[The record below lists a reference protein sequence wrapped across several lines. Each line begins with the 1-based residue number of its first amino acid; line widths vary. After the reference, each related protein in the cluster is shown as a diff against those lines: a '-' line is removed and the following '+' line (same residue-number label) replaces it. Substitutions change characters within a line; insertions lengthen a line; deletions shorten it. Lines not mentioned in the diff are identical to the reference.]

1 MKCIILAAGLGRRLG
16 QDLPKCLLKFNGK
29 TLLERHI
36 DNLLA
41 GGIDEVLIVV
51 GYQAQAI
58 HDEIKVLGAETQVKT
73 VYNRDYEQ
81 GSVLS
86 LWYAREYL
94 SCGEDILL
102 MDADVMYHPHI
113 LERLIKTDVFNC
125 FLLDRD
131 FEMGEE
137 PVKLCVR
144 ENVLVEFR
152 KQLDANLTYDFA
164 GESVGFFK
172 FNGEGAHHLTLK
184 IEEYVKTQRHT
195 EPYEEAIR
203 DLLLQSPKDF
213 GYEDI
218 TGLAW
223 LEIDFPQDIQRAQLQ
238 ILPKIGELQ
247 NKLT

>member
-16 QDLPKCLLKFNGK
+16 QDVPKCLLKFNGK
-29 TLLERHI
+29 TLLKRHI

-41 GGIDEVLIVV
+41 GGVNEILIVV
-51 GYQAQAI
+51 GYKAQAI
-58 HDEIKVLGAETQVKT
+58 CDEIKVLGAETQVKT
-73 VYNRDYEQ
+73 VYNPDYEQ

-94 SCGEDILL
+94 DCGEDILL

-113 LERLIKTDVFNC
+113 LERLIKTNISNC

-137 PVKLCVR
+137 PVKLCVC
-144 ENVLVEFR
+144 ENILVEFR
-152 KQLDANLTYDFA
+152 KQLAADLIYDFA
-164 GESVGFFK
+164 GESVGFFR
-172 FNGEGAHHLTLK
+172 FNTEIAHSLALK
-184 IEEYVKTQRHT
+184 IEEYVTTLRHT

-203 DLLLQSPKDF
+203 DLLLQSPTTF

-223 LEIDFPQDIQRAQLQ
+223 VEIDFPQDIQRAQLQ
-238 ILPKIGELQ
+238 ILPKIGEL
-247 NKLT
+247 

>member
-36 DNLLA
+36 DNLRA
-41 GGIDEVLIVV
+41 GGIDEILIVV
-51 GYQAQAI
+51 GYEAQAI
-58 HDEIKVLGAETQVKT
+58 CDEIKVLGADQVST
-73 VYNRDYEQ
+73 VYNPDYEQ

-86 LWYAREYL
+86 LWHAREYL
-94 SCGEDILL
+94 GCGQDMLL
-102 MDADVMYHPHI
+102 MDGDVMYHPHI
-113 LERLIKTDVFNC
+113 LERLVKTDVPNC

-144 ENVLVEFR
+144 EGVLVEFR
-152 KQLDANLTYDFA
+152 KQLAADLTYDFA

-172 FNGEGAHHLTLK
+172 FNSGLARSLAACT
-184 IEEYVKTQRHT
+184 EEYITTGRRT

-203 DLLLQSPKDF
+203 DLLLESPTVF

-223 LEIDFPQDIQRAQLQ
+223 VEIDFPQDIQRAQTQ
-238 ILPKIGELQ
+238 ILPKIGEW
-247 NKLT
+247 

>member
-36 DNLLA
+36 DNLLS
-41 GGIDEVLIVV
+41 GGIDQILIVV
-51 GYQAQAI
+51 GYKAQAI
-58 HDEIKVLGAETQVKT
+58 HDELKLLGAETQVKT
-73 VYNRDYEQ
+73 IHNPDYEQ

-86 LWYAREYL
+86 LWHARESL
-94 SCGEDILL
+94 NSGEDILL

-113 LERLIKTDVFNC
+113 LERLIKTDVANC

-137 PVKLCVR
+137 PVKLCVH

-152 KQLDANLTYDFA
+152 KQLAADLTYDFA

-172 FNGEGAHHLTLK
+172 FNGGLARSLALK
-184 IEEYVKTQRHT
+184 IEEYITTGRDI

-203 DLLLQSPKDF
+203 DLLLESPTAF

-223 LEIDFPQDIQRAQLQ
+223 VEIDFPQDIQRTQTQ
-238 ILPKIGELQ
+238 ILPKIEEL
-247 NKLT
+247 